1 MNRYP
6 TDEELARLIESLEK
20 EELYAPR
27 HLKEEIL
34 LKAEHLEEKEASNK
48 KADARIAKVD
58 VHAEK
63 ADAHVEKADARVAK
77 AGVRVAKADVRVAK
91 TDVRMEKADARVAK
105 TETQVK
111 KADAQVAKQ
120 SPSQGEKAKPVSF
133 LSYTIKMVAGMAA
146 AILLTFAIPLSNG
159 SDLSYAKGPVER
171 LEEETKARA
180 KEQEEMLKERE
191 KKAERDKKITGYVEQ
206 KKKNVSQGTEEL
218 FQKINC
224 LLSGGIDDEN

>member
-34 LKAEHLEEKEASNK
+34 LKAERLEEKEASNK
-48 KADARIAKVD
+48 
-58 VHAEK
+58 
-63 ADAHVEKADARVAK
+63 
-77 AGVRVAKADVRVAK
+77 
-91 TDVRMEKADARVAK
+91 KADARVAK

-191 KKAERDKKITGYVEQ
+191 KKVREQ
-206 KKKNVSQGTEEL
+206 K
-218 FQKINC
+218 NC
-224 LLSGGIDDEN
+224 FRK